1 MGKKVLMFFV
11 GVLALLVLAGCRTQK
26 VVEVRTIHDSVFQT
40 RDSIVIRLV
49 KDSVSEREKTIIQT
63 KHDTINGTDTVFVIR
78 ERITDRWK
86 VRIDTVQKVVYMK
99 TKRDSIYIKQPAQ
112 KTKIEKEKL
121 LSLKIFVVCLVLLIL
136 GFVYFRLRR

>member
-1 MGKKVLMFFV
+1 MKKLLGLF
-11 GVLALLVLAGCRTQK
+11 LAMLVVCLLAGCRTTRLAQTQI
-26 VVEVRTIHDSVFQT
+26 VHDSVFQT

-121 LSLKIFVVCLVLLIL
+121 LSLKIFVACLVLWIL
-136 GFVYFRLRR
+136 GFVYFRLKR

>member
-26 VVEVRTIHDSVFQT
+26 VVEIRTIHDSIFQT
-40 RDSIVIRLV
+40 RDSIVTRYV
-49 KDSVSEREKTIIQT
+49 QDSISEREKTVILT
-63 KHDTINGTDTVFVIR
+63 KHDTITGTDTVFVTR
-78 ERITDRWK
+78 EYYKDRWR
-86 VRIDTVQKVVYMK
+86 VRTDTLKKVVYVK
-99 TKRDSIYIKQPAQ
+99 ATRDSIYIKKPAQ
-112 KTKIEKEKL
+112 KTKIEKEKS

>member
-1 MGKKVLMFFV
+1 MFFV

>member
-40 RDSIVIRLV
+40 RDSIVTRYV
-49 KDSVSEREKTIIQT
+49 QDSISEREKTVILT
-63 KHDTINGTDTVFVIR
+63 KHDTITGTDTVFITR
-78 ERITDRWK
+78 EYYKDRWR
-86 VRIDTVQKVVYMK
+86 VRTDTIQKVVYVK
-99 TKRDSIYIKQPAQ
+99 ATRDSIYIKQPAQ
-112 KTKIEKEKL
+112 KTKIEKEKS
-121 LSLKIFVVCLVLLIL
+121 LSLKIFVVCLVLWIL

>member
-1 MGKKVLMFFV
+1 MKKLLGLF
-11 GVLALLVLAGCRTQK
+11 LAMLVVCLLAGCRTTRLAQTQI
-26 VVEVRTIHDSVFQT
+26 VHDSVFQT

-49 KDSVSEREKTIIQT
+49 KDSVSEREKTTIQT

-78 ERITDRWK
+78 ERVIDRWK
-86 VRIDTVQKVVYMK
+86 IRNDTVQKVVYMK

-121 LSLKIFVVCLVLLIL
+121 LSLKIFVACLVLWIL
-136 GFVYFRLRR
+136 GFVYFRLKR